1 MSLPHEILFTCQ
13 RYILVI
19 SWSFPSLPNFLPDC
33 HGRWLLASDLE
44 EVRTWRKSGLGW
56 SQDLEEG
63 EDPVL
68 NLLTPSPSLVMGE
81 QLLTISWD
89 VLVSLL
95 FPTLVDLF
103 SAVVEVLGQK
113 RCFVYIFQDKLRE
126 LITILYVLPVFTLHP
141 NPWDIN
147 YVSKMAIP
155 KGLNYL
161 NYLFCTQGLLQ
172 NNLFAL

>member
-1 MSLPHEILFTCQ
+1 MTTDQ
-13 RYILVI
+13 
-19 SWSFPSLPNFLPDC
+19 
-33 HGRWLLASDLE
+33 WLGGSQDLE
-44 EVRTWRKSGLGW
+44 EVRTWRESGLGGRW
-56 SQDLEEG
+56 RSCPQSPHLEERG
-63 EDPVL
+63 KFL
-68 NLLTPSPSLVMGE
+68 FSISSLLPLPW
-81 QLLTISWD
+81 SWERGCWPFPQMFW
-89 VLVSLL
+89 SLL

-103 SAVVEVLGQK
+103 SAVAEVLGQK
-113 RCFVYIFQDKLRE
+113 KCFVYIFQDTLRE

-172 NNLFAL
+172 NNLFAF